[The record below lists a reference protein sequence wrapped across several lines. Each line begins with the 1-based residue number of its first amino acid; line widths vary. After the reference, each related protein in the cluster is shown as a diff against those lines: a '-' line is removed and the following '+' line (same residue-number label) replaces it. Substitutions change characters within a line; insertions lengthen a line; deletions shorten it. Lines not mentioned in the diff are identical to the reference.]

1 MSIYPNAG
9 ITMTTEVLVGES
21 AYKSSDESVT
31 SSTTLQTDNE
41 LALTLTGGGL
51 YRFTCWLY
59 VTGTTAKLSFT
70 FGGSAQWSEPNGGTV
85 VTASGT
91 TVTAAA
97 GGWLIAGTITA
108 ASAGDTLQLE
118 WAQNSSSG
126 TATTVKAGSIL
137 TAVRLA

>member
-1 MSIYPNAG
+1 MSIFPNAG
-9 ITMTTEVLVGES
+9 ITLTTEVLVGQA
-21 AYKSSDESVT
+21 AYKTSDESVT
-31 SSTTLQTDNE
+31 SSTTLQNDNE
-41 LALTLTGGGL
+41 LALTLTAGGL
-51 YRFTCWLY
+51 YRFAAWLY
-59 VTGTTAKLSFT
+59 VVGTTAKVSFT
-70 FGGSAQWSEPNGGTV
+70 FAGTAQWSEPNGGTV

-137 TAVRLA
+137 TAQRLS